1 MDLPVPTDRERVI
14 GLTVPVPEPWASQV
28 RSARAAAGD
37 PLAHTAPHVTI
48 LPPTLV
54 PADGLPA
61 VTSFLRTTLTGV
73 PAFTVHLAG
82 VESFEPVS
90 PVVYLALTQGA
101 RECTDLQARVR
112 SADGSPTTRTS
123 PSPTCLTTGPR
134 TGPPGWGG
142 GSRRCSSSSTSTST
156 SSGPTARPPTCA
168 PCPWACVM
176 RGEVDGGPGRRR
188 GRGGRCSRGAGSGWW
203 AQGC

>member
-61 VTSFLRTTLTGV
+61 VTSFLHTTLTGV

-112 SADGSPTTRTS
+112 SADGP
-123 PSPTCLTTGPR
+123 L
-134 TGPPGWGG
+134 
-142 GSRRCSSSSTSTST
+142 
-156 SSGPTARPPTCA
+156 
-168 PCPWACVM
+168 
-176 RGEVDGGPGRRR
+176 RGELRFPYHPHVTL
-188 GRGGRCSRGAGSGWW
+188 
-203 AQGC
+203 AQGVGDPVLDLAIDIGSAFEASWVVPGFRLDRLDPSGTYSSIAIFDFEGI

>member
-112 SADGSPTTRTS
+112 SADGPLRGELRFPYHPHVTLAHLPDHRAQDRAARVGRGIEAVFVVEH
-123 PSPTCLTTGPR
+123 LHLHELGAD
-134 TGPPGWGG
+134 G
-142 GSRRCSSSSTSTST
+142 SSTYLRSLPL
-156 SSGPTARPPTCA
+156 GVR
-168 PCPWACVM
+168 
-176 RGEVDGGPGRRR
+176 E
-188 GRGGRCSRGAGSGWW
+188 AG
-203 AQGC
+203 